1 MANDS
6 SQKKKL
12 NIGDEPFEID
22 CYNIN
27 KLVEVNKLQPIT
39 NPIYLDIGNNFTS
52 DGLFSNQIF
61 GRSKEDRSTI
71 FAYIDLKSYFIQP
84 LAYITLKKIFSK
96 LDDLLMREAFFKVGP
111 KGYLVQATEDDGG
124 ETGIEFLY
132 KNWGK
137 IKFERNN
144 SMIRNNRIKF
154 IESLKK
160 DEFFIDKWLVIP
172 PFYRDVKFG
181 KNGRVVATDKVNDL
195 YVPLISMSKVMERE
209 RESKGLHAVATI
221 SRFKMQTT
229 LVQIYKFFTSPPNL
243 SKKFGIIRSSL
254 LGKNIDYSVRLVI
267 SAPTYDQDRW
277 DEVPVKFD
285 RCGIPLG
292 ALVVLF
298 YPFFQ
303 NWFMS
308 YFKKEFVDRQYNYPY
323 YREGKGIKEELELD
337 NPEGYFTADY
347 IDKQLKSFV
356 HSYGDRFRLITVPTK
371 KYGFI
376 PVEMVGKLPEGTK
389 VTIDDKLIKRKLTWT
404 DLIYRAAVEITQ
416 NRTVVVTRYP
426 LEDYFGVS
434 GFRVHVLSTIN
445 TTPLEVNGKFYT
457 HYPLVDT
464 RMNQSEVSIQFVN
477 TLIMANCFLGGYGA
491 DYDGDQ
497 VTVKGNFT
505 DEANKEMLEFTKS
518 KKNILTIGGDS
529 NRSVINEALQAIY
542 SLTID

>member
-1 MANDS
+1 MANNS
-6 SQKKKL
+6 SQNKKL

-27 KLVEVNKLQPIT
+27 KLIEVNKLQPVT
-39 NPIYLDIGNNFTS
+39 NPIFLDVGNNFTP

-61 GRSKEDRSTI
+61 GRSKEERSTI

-84 LAYITLKKIFSK
+84 LAYITLKKIFGK
-96 LDDLLMREAFFKVGP
+96 LDSLLMRELYFKLNP
-111 KGYLVQATEDDGG
+111 KGYIIEATEDDG

-144 SMIRNNRIKF
+144 SMVRNGRIKF
-154 IESLKK
+154 IESLHK
-160 DEFFIDKWLVIP
+160 DEIFIDKWLVIP
-172 PFYRDVKFG
+172 PFYRDVKFSHS
-181 KNGRVVATDKVNDL
+181 GRIIASDKVNDF
-195 YVPLISMSKVMERE
+195 YAPLISLSKVMERE
-209 RESKGLHAVATI
+209 RESKNLHAVSTI
-221 SRFKMQTT
+221 SRFKMQTL

-303 NWFMS
+303 NWFMN

-323 YREGKGIKEELELD
+323 YKNKDSQPEEIELD
-337 NPEGYFTADY
+337 NPEGYFTAEY

-356 HSYGDRFRLITVPTK
+356 HSYGDRFRLVTVPTK

-376 PVEMVGKLPEGTK
+376 PVNMTVK
-389 VTIDDKLIKRKLTWT
+389 VPNGAKITIDDKTINRKLTWT

-426 LEDYFGVS
+426 LEDYFGVA

-445 TTPLEVNGKFYT
+445 TTPLEVNGKLYT
-457 HYPLVDT
+457 HYPIVDT
-464 RMNQSEVSIQFVN
+464 RMDQSEVSIQFVN

-505 DEANKEMLEFTKS
+505 EEANKEMIEFTKS

>member
-1 MANDS
+1 
-6 SQKKKL
+6 
-12 NIGDEPFEID
+12 
-22 CYNIN
+22 
-27 KLVEVNKLQPIT
+27 
-39 NPIYLDIGNNFTS
+39 
-52 DGLFSNQIF
+52 
-61 GRSKEDRSTI
+61 
-71 FAYIDLKSYFIQP
+71 
-84 LAYITLKKIFSK
+84 
-96 LDDLLMREAFFKVGP
+96 
-111 KGYLVQATEDDGG
+111 
-124 ETGIEFLY
+124 
-132 KNWGK
+132 
-137 IKFERNN
+137 
-144 SMIRNNRIKF
+144 MIRNNRIKF

-181 KNGRVVATDKVNDL
+181 KNGRVIETDKVNAL
-195 YVPLISMSKVMERE
+195 YTPLISMAKVMERE

-323 YREGKGIKEELELD
+323 YKSKDSQPEEIELD
-337 NPEGYFTADY
+337 NPEGYFTAEY

-356 HSYGDRFRLITVPTK
+356 HSYGDRFRIVSVPTK

-376 PVEMVGKLPEGTK
+376 PVNMVAK
-389 VTIDDKLIKRKLTWT
+389 VPNGAKITLDDKLLNRKLTWT

-457 HYPLVDT
+457 HYPIVDT

-505 DEANKEMLEFTKS
+505 EEANKEMIEFTKS